1 MDDVALARPTREIT
15 PLDYGITIYRLFS
28 MAQEDPVR
36 QLAGPGLLDPY
47 SGPPGLPSLSP
58 GQTTKYRRR
67 TSPVHVELN
76 RPQRAH
82 TFFYLWQRPR
92 QSR

>member
-1 MDDVALARPTREIT
+1 
-15 PLDYGITIYRLFS
+15 
-28 MAQEDPVR
+28 MAQEDPVY

-47 SGPPGLPSLSP
+47 SLALDLSSS
-58 GQTTKYRRR
+58 QTTEYWRR
-67 TSPVHVELN
+67 TAAVHLELN
-76 RPQRAH
+76 RPQRTH